1 MASGDRLGP
10 GRLPPGE
17 AATCKHAGMADR
29 TEVTIEVAAGPTAL
43 YEMVSDVP
51 RMGEWSPEN
60 VGCTWLGGATG
71 PSVGARFKGKNQRG
85 WRRWSTINEVVEAD
99 PGRTFAFRT
108 TSFGL
113 RVALWRYDFTGERD
127 GPTTVTESWT
137 DERGT
142 IITVGGRLATGVGDR
157 ASHNREGM
165 TQTLEALK
173 AAAEAG

>member
-1 MASGDRLGP
+1 
-10 GRLPPGE
+10 
-17 AATCKHAGMADR
+17 MADR
-29 TEVTIEVAAGPTAL
+29 TEVTVEVAAGPMAL

-71 PSVGARFKGKNQRG
+71 ASVGARFKGKNQRG
-85 WRRWSTINEVVEAD
+85 WRRWSTVNEVVEAD
-99 PGRTFAFRT
+99 PGRAFAFRT
-108 TSFGL
+108 SSFGL
-113 RVALWRYDFTGERD
+113 RVALWRYAFMGDDPD

-157 ASHNREGM
+157 STHNREGM
-165 TQTLEALK
+165 ETTLAAVK